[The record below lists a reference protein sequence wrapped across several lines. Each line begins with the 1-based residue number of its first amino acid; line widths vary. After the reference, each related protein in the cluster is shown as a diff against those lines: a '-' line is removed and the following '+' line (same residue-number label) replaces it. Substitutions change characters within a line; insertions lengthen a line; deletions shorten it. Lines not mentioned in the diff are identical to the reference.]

1 MRKWV
6 ELFDEP
12 RRLFLSYLGPFV
24 GVSSSSKK
32 NLCEVDVHT
41 VYQRLFKKLANARYT
56 PCNTFLLILHA
67 YTVKSPNKGHIGDGP
82 FVPCREVVLFSEV
95 LF

>member
-1 MRKWV
+1 MNLDLNFTFAR
-6 ELFDEP
+6 F
-12 RRLFLSYLGPFV
+12 LGPFV

-67 YTVKSPNKGHIGDGP
+67 LYRLQT
-82 FVPCREVVLFSEV
+82 
-95 LF
+95 